1 MLPCRAQERLKTSG
15 EQPSFGDVLVDC
27 AYYEHGE
34 RRPQNLTLEE
44 AAGRPRHG
52 GSFVWIE
59 LDDPTEELM
68 TEVSRHFGLHELAVE
83 DAATAHQRPKVE
95 AYDDFHFIVYRTAK
109 YDALNRRV
117 IFGELDLFLGVG
129 FVIAVRHDEAGD
141 YERAR
146 RHLEQYP
153 HLAKTGPAAA
163 VWAILDTIVDDYAP
177 VVDGLEN
184 DIEETE
190 RAIFSGREDL
200 TERIYELKQE
210 ITDFYRA
217 VHPLLPPLD
226 ALERGLFTPV
236 DRSLLRYFRDLHDH
250 VRRIDEE
257 LLGQRDQLTAALEA
271 HLSLINLRQNE
282 IAAQQNDIVRRLTIV
297 ASVFLPLTFVTGFF
311 GQNFLWLVNEID
323 SATAF
328 WVVGIGSLFASC
340 LLLLIWF
347 KRSRYL

>member
-1 MLPCRAQERLKTSG
+1 
-15 EQPSFGDVLVDC
+15 VIVDC
-27 AYYEHGE
+27 AYYEHGVRRE
-34 RRPQNLTLEE
+34 RQLTLEE
-44 AAGRPRHG
+44 AAACPRHG
-52 GSFVWIE
+52 GSYVWIE
-59 LDDPTEELM
+59 LDDPSEELM
-68 TEVSRHFGLHELAVE
+68 AEVSHHFGLHELAVE
-83 DAATAHQRPKVE
+83 DAAVAHQRPKVE

-109 YDALNRRV
+109 YDSANREV
-117 IFGELDLFLGVG
+117 IFGELHLFLGVG

-153 HLAKTGPAAA
+153 HLARTGPAAA
-163 VWAILDTIVDDYAP
+163 VWAILDVVVDDYQP
-177 VVDGLEN
+177 VVDGLER
-184 DIEETE
+184 DIEDTE
-190 RAIFSGREDL
+190 RAIFAGRPDL

-226 ALERGLFTPV
+226 ALERGLFAPV
-236 DRSLLRYFRDLHDH
+236 DRRLLRYFRDLNDH

-271 HLSLINLRQNE
+271 HLSLINIRQNQ
-282 IAAQQNDIVRRLTIV
+282 ISAQQNDIVRRLTIV
-297 ASVFLPLTFVTGFF
+297 ASVFLPLTFITGFF
-311 GQNFLWLVNEID
+311 GQNFQWLVDEIA

-328 WVVGIGSLFASC
+328 WAAGIGSLLVSL

-347 KRSRYL
+347 RRSRYL